1 MLILN
6 LIIPLIIGALAGGLT
21 RGSIVQYDALVL
33 PPFAPPSWVFPVVWL
48 VLYLMMG
55 TANWLV
61 AKADIPREEKKH
73 AEILYAVQLAV
84 NFVWPLIF
92 FNTDQYGT
100 AFLWL
105 LLLLALVLV
114 MTAAAAKVN
123 RIAAWLLVPY
133 ILWLLYAG
141 YLNYAV
147 WRLNG

>member
-21 RGSIVQYDALVL
+21 RGSIAQYNALVL

-48 VLYLMMG
+48 VLYLLMG
-55 TANWLV
+55 VANWLV
-61 AKADIPREEKKH
+61 TRAEIPKGEKKH
-73 AEILYAVQLAV
+73 AEILYAVQLVV

-92 FNTDQYGT
+92 FNTDQYST
-100 AFLWL
+100 AFFWL

-123 RIAAWLLVPY
+123 RLAAWLLLPY
-133 ILWLLYAG
+133 VLWLLYAG

-147 WRLNG
+147 WQLNG